1 MMPMSLN
8 DVLTTVA
15 GTVIPDSTT
24 DLTFESITTDSR
36 KPLNNSLF
44 VALKGAQ
51 FDGHDYVNKVLDS
64 GASAAIVS
72 DLQTSDKPQILVDDT
87 LIALAALGRY
97 QRQIHNIKTI
107 GLTGSCGKTTTK
119 EMITAILSDKGKVH
133 ATRGNFNNEYGVP
146 YTLFELAN
154 DDDYSVIEMGAGKV
168 GDIDYLTRIALPNI
182 ALITCIAEAHL
193 EGMGSLAGIA
203 ATKAEIINGLSDHG
217 VAILP
222 YDLRWLDG
230 WKDKLSPEQ
239 TLITFGLDA
248 NADFYATDVTAHAA
262 SMTFTVHGL
271 DSSETVHLPLPGE
284 HNVVNSLAAIA
295 ATTAA
300 GLSLSDAVTGLQNV
314 SATSGRLTPRAG
326 INGSQ
331 ILDDSYNANPSA
343 MLAAGEVLSQYPQ
356 KKIFIAGDMAELGP
370 ESVSIHRQV
379 GEELK
384 QYAIDQLLTVGQE
397 SAYLS
402 EGYGEGA
409 LHFINKQSLIDY
421 IKPELNEETVVV
433 VKGSR
438 SSAMET
444 VVTELT
450 ESNSSHIHQKETAAC

>member
-15 GTVIPDSTT
+15 GTMIPDTTT
-24 DLTFESITTDSR
+24 DLTFDSITTDSR
-36 KPLNNSLF
+36 KSLNNSLF

-51 FDGHDYVNKVLDS
+51 FDGHDYVTKVLDS

-168 GDIDYLTRIALPNI
+168 GDIDYLTRIVLPNI

-203 ATKAEIINGLSDHG
+203 ATKAEIINGLSEHG
-217 VAILP
+217 IAILP

-239 TLITFGLDA
+239 TLITFGLDE
-248 NADFYATDVTAHAA
+248 NADFYATDVIAHAA
-262 SMTFTVHGL
+262 SMTFTVRGL

-300 GLSLSDAVTGLQNV
+300 GLSLSDAVVGLQNV
-314 SATSGRLTPRAG
+314 SATSGRLTSQAG

-356 KKIFIAGDMAELGP
+356 KKIFIAGDMAELGQ

-379 GEELK
+379 GEALK
-384 QYAIDQLLTVGQE
+384 QFAIDQLLTVGQK